1 MLLIDLSIMTNFAK
15 TTFMEIYNKEK
26 HHDLVLEH
34 MKQAALENRQLDM
47 YPCRDNYGREAVEL
61 VISETDSILLN
72 GEDFE
77 YLRIEATSFA
87 YHEVMMKYIAP
98 ADERTKL
105 QQFAYRIPQ
114 GHTSK
119 DYKKRRI
126 ELKPAEGLLPEE
138 KGSIWTKTS
147 DKLPPEGETVIVLC
161 NDKFHPKHILYASFD
176 RSQQMWTSGETT
188 TFQFTSK
195 HGQYWCPVSVF
206 EV

>member
-1 MLLIDLSIMTNFAK
+1 MITLKSLGTVHPFSYIRRKVFIMDHYDSTKKNVRDFA
-15 TTFMEIYNKEK
+15 
-26 HHDLVLEH
+26 
-34 MKQAALENRQLDM
+34 
-47 YPCRDNYGREAVEL
+47 C
-61 VISETDSILLN
+61 
-72 GEDFE
+72 
-77 YLRIEATSFA
+77 
-87 YHEVMMKYIAP
+87 
-98 ADERTKL
+98 
-105 QQFAYRIPQ
+105 RIPQ

-126 ELKPAEGLLPEE
+126 QLKPAEGLLPEE

-147 DKLPPEGETVIVLC
+147 DKLPPEGETVVVLC
-161 NDKFHPKHILYASFD
+161 NDKFHPRNILYASFD